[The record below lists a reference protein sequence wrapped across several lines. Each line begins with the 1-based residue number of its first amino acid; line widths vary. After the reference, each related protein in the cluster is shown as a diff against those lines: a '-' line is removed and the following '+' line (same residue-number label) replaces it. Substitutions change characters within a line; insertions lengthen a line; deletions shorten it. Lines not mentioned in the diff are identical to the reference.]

1 MIDQD
6 QNSSKP
12 DTILNFRLMPMRELV
27 PSFNLFIFFNRR
39 RVNTFWCHKIQGI
52 LERETSYMEFY
63 TFQFFVWERLI
74 IQRKN
79 ILLRFKCIN
88 LNHVHLEN
96 LGRLHSL
103 ISSLFFILRV
113 HSVYFLKQNKQNLGL
128 QWALNIAVGKTKE
141 NITQHELARP
151 WEAL

>member
-1 MIDQD
+1 M
-6 QNSSKP
+6 
-12 DTILNFRLMPMRELV
+12 
-27 PSFNLFIFFNRR
+27 
-39 RVNTFWCHKIQGI
+39 
-52 LERETSYMEFY
+52 
-63 TFQFFVWERLI
+63 
-74 IQRKN
+74 
-79 ILLRFKCIN
+79 
-88 LNHVHLEN
+88 EN

-113 HSVYFLKQNKQNLGL
+113 HSVHLKKKKQQQNLGL

>member
-1 MIDQD
+1 M
-6 QNSSKP
+6 
-12 DTILNFRLMPMRELV
+12 
-27 PSFNLFIFFNRR
+27 
-39 RVNTFWCHKIQGI
+39 
-52 LERETSYMEFY
+52 
-63 TFQFFVWERLI
+63 
-74 IQRKN
+74 
-79 ILLRFKCIN
+79 
-88 LNHVHLEN
+88 EN

-113 HSVYFLKQNKQNLGL
+113 HSVHLKKKQQKKLGL